1 MNNTLCMICCL
12 SAKHGGL
19 GIMNSTR
26 KAIENFDVSKKSSRF
41 IVDSFVNAI
50 ELDAGE
56 GNSHVHRT
64 R

>member
-1 MNNTLCMICCL
+1 MICCL
-12 SAKHGGL
+12 SAKQVAL

-41 IVDSFVNAI
+41 IADSIVNAT
-50 ELDAGE
+50 ELEAGE